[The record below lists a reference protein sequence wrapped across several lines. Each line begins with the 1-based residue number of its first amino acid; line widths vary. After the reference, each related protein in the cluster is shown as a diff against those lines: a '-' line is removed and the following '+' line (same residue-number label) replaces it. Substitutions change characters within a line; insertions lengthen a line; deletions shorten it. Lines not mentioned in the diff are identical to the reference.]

1 MFWLR
6 QLFNR
11 VGATLCALLFLLGV
25 PAAFTQ
31 GQDSTP
37 GERNLLIMAELLP
50 GTYDNINQNYFDIR
64 RKLSDADRHPHV
76 NSAITRVSAPAMG
89 DFVFL
94 WRETFVGQGAASAA
108 AAMGGSSRDSI
119 VTLQA
124 GPGAEDVTMKRWTNA
139 TRKISNEE
147 IASLTPQGLLHAPAC
162 EFTFKRRADH
172 FAGRQA
178 EKACRREWRGQ
189 QVYSDHE
196 ISLSRSSLW
205 LQEHEHMVRS
215 GERVSGVTSGEP
227 YWLERARQFHCY
239 VDVPGVG
246 GGRDIPFNRYDD
258 LLLHDKGGT
267 VVVRTR
273 DATPIE
279 IYLRLQA
286 VTWHV
291 LNEAS
296 DNFNRNSLVLYA
308 YQKEPDGTMVK
319 GSYVFTDL
327 DATRIGNN
335 LGWMLVNCSVTKRA
349 ETRPEM

>member
-1 MFWLR
+1 MHGIR
-6 QLFNR
+6 GSSIR
-11 VGATLCALLFLLGV
+11 AMATLCALLLPIAV
-25 PAAFTQ
+25 PAAFAQ

-37 GERNLLIMAELLP
+37 GQRNLLIMAEMLP
-50 GTYDNINQNYFDIR
+50 GTYDNINQNYFDTR
-64 RKLSDADRHPHV
+64 RKLPDADRHPRV
-76 NSAITRVSAPAMG
+76 SSVITRVSAPALG
-89 DFVFL
+89 KFVFL
-94 WRETFVGQGAASAA
+94 WRETFVGDGAASAA
-108 AAMGGSSRDSI
+108 AAMGGASRDHI

-124 GPGAEDVTMKRWTNA
+124 GPGAEEVTMQRWTNA
-139 TRKISNEE
+139 TRKIPIEQV
-147 IASLTPQGLLHAPAC
+147 ASLTPQALQHAPAC
-162 EFTFKRRADH
+162 DFTFKRRADH

-178 EKACRREWRGQ
+178 DRTCRRDWRGQ
-189 QVYSDHE
+189 PVYSDHQ

-205 LQEHEHMVRS
+205 LQEHEHLVS
-215 GERVSGVTSGEP
+215 NGERVSGVASGEP

-273 DATPIE
+273 DASPID

-291 LNEAS
+291 LNEAN

-308 YQKEPDGTMVK
+308 YQKEPDGKMGK
-319 GSYVFTDL
+319 GGYAFTDP
-327 DATRIGNN
+327 DASRIGNN
-335 LGWMLVNCSVTKRA
+335 LGWMLVNCALTRRA
-349 ETRPEM
+349 DARPKM

>member
-1 MFWLR
+1 MSWLR
-6 QLFNR
+6 PLFNR
-11 VGATLCALLFLLGV
+11 ALATLGALFLLDGM
-25 PAAFTQ
+25 PAVFAQ

-37 GERNLLIMAELLP
+37 GERSLLIMAELLP

-64 RKLSDADRHPHV
+64 RKLPDADRHPHV
-76 NSAITRVSAPAMG
+76 NSVITRVSAPALG
-89 DFVFL
+89 KFVFL
-94 WRETFVGQGAASAA
+94 WRETFVGDGAASAA
-108 AAMGGSSRDSI
+108 AAMGGSSRDSL

-124 GPGAEDVTMKRWTNA
+124 GPGSEDVTMKRWTNA
-139 TRKISNEE
+139 TRKIANEQ
-147 IASLTPQGLLHAPAC
+147 IASLTPQALLNTPTC
-162 EFTFKRRADH
+162 DITFKRRADH

-178 EKACRREWRGQ
+178 AKACRREWRGQ
-189 QVYSDHE
+189 PVYSDHQ
-196 ISLSRSSLW
+196 ISLSKSSLW
-205 LQEHEHMVRS
+205 LQEHEHLVRS
-215 GERVSGVTSGEP
+215 GERVSGVASGEP

-246 GGRDIPFNRYDD
+246 GGREIPFNRYDD

-267 VVVRTR
+267 TVFRTR
-273 DATPIE
+273 DANPIE

-291 LNEAS
+291 LNEAN

-308 YQKEPDGTMVK
+308 YQKELDGTMVK

-335 LGWMLVNCSVTKRA
+335 LGWMLVNCALTRRTEA
-349 ETRPEM
+349 RPEM